1 MKKPIFTLF
10 SLATLLLLAVSCSS
24 DDDKPAQKE
33 TEYYFRFKVNGE
45 QVAYPYTPETQI
57 NLTGGYLFDEKN
69 QLHVIQ
75 LSGTQS
81 IYEPSR
87 NQMVIYINSTS
98 EFTTGLTYS
107 NIESADVSLPFYLLM
122 GYFDAD
128 GKGFSAAM
136 NVVSTPL
143 WENVYLKFDEINE
156 SGIKG
161 TFSGKLY
168 QYDTSSGQ
176 NVLEGEV
183 QITAGEFHVPRNNEQ

>member
-1 MKKPIFTLF
+1 MKKPIFTLL
-10 SLATLLLLAVSCSS
+10 SLATILLLAVGCSN
-24 DDDKPAQKE
+24 DDDKPAQTE
-33 TEYYFRFKVNGE
+33 TEFYFRFKVNGE
-45 QVAYPYTPETQI
+45 QVTYTYTPETQI

-87 NQMVIYINSTS
+87 NQMVIYINNTS

-107 NIESADVSLPFYLLM
+107 NIESADVTLPFYLLM

-136 NVVSTPL
+136 NVISTPL
-143 WENVYLKFDEINE
+143 WENVYVKFDEITD

-168 QYDTSSGQ
+168 QYNTSSGQ
-176 NVLEGEV
+176 NMLEGEV
-183 QITAGEFHVPRNNEQ
+183 QITAGEFYVPRNNE